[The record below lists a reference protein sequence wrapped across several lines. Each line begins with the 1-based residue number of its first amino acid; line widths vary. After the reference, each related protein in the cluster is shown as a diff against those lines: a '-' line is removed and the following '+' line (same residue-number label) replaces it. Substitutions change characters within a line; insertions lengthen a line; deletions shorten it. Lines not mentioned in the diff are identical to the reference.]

1 MRRCVS
7 RIIRRGV
14 FSIPYNDG
22 GIYMKLIDAYYNY
35 KNKYKEYVVLLKS
48 GIFYE
53 CFNDDIGIIYS
64 LFHYK
69 IKNRG
74 NSYVVG
80 FPSNSLSRICS
91 ILEENKINYIV
102 ADKDNIIDKYKT
114 KNNQYNKYYIDLNR
128 LQYITY
134 KIEDIY
140 NRLNNKILDDDIE
153 KILLNIG
160 DML

>member
-1 MRRCVS
+1 
-7 RIIRRGV
+7 
-14 FSIPYNDG
+14 
-22 GIYMKLIDAYYNY
+22 MKLIDTYYNY
-35 KNKYKEYVVLLKS
+35 KLKYKEYVVLLKS

-69 IKNRG
+69 IKNNG
-74 NSYVVG
+74 SNYVVG
-80 FPSNSLSRICS
+80 FPNNSLSKICN
-91 ILEENKINYIV
+91 ILENNNINYIIV
-102 ADKDNIIDKYKT
+102 DKDNIIDKYKS
-114 KNNQYNKYYIDLNR
+114 KNNNYSKYYIDLNR

-140 NRLNNKILDDDIE
+140 NKLNNKTLDNNIE

-160 DML
+160 DLL

>member
-1 MRRCVS
+1 ME
-7 RIIRRGV
+7 
-14 FSIPYNDG
+14 
-22 GIYMKLIDAYYNY
+22 LIDTYYNY
-35 KNKYKEYVVLLKS
+35 KLKYKEYVVLLKS

-69 IKNRG
+69 IKNNG
-74 NSYVVG
+74 SNYVVG
-80 FPSNSLSRICS
+80 FPNNSLSKICN
-91 ILEENKINYIV
+91 ILENNNINYIIV
-102 ADKDNIIDKYKT
+102 DKDNIIDKYKS
-114 KNNQYNKYYIDLNR
+114 KNNNYSKYYIDLNR

-140 NRLNNKILDDDIE
+140 NKLNNKILDNNIE

-160 DML
+160 NLL

>member
-1 MRRCVS
+1 
-7 RIIRRGV
+7 
-14 FSIPYNDG
+14 
-22 GIYMKLIDAYYNY
+22 MKLIDTYYNY
-35 KNKYKEYVVLLKS
+35 KLKYKEYVVLLKS

-69 IKNRG
+69 IKNNG
-74 NSYVVG
+74 SNYVVG
-80 FPSNSLSRICS
+80 FPNNSLSKICNV
-91 ILEENKINYIV
+91 LENNNINYIIV
-102 ADKDNIIDKYKT
+102 DKDNIIDKYKS
-114 KNNQYNKYYIDLNR
+114 KNNNYSKYYIDLNR

-140 NRLNNKILDDDIE
+140 NKLNNKILDNNIE

-160 DML
+160 DLL

>member
-1 MRRCVS
+1 
-7 RIIRRGV
+7 
-14 FSIPYNDG
+14 
-22 GIYMKLIDAYYNY
+22 MKLIDTYYNY
-35 KNKYKEYVVLLKS
+35 KLKYKEYVVLLKS

-69 IKNRG
+69 IKNNG
-74 NSYVVG
+74 SNYVVG
-80 FPSNSLSRICS
+80 FPNNSLSKICN
-91 ILEENKINYIV
+91 ILENNNINYIIV
-102 ADKDNIIDKYKT
+102 DKDNIIDKYKS
-114 KNNQYNKYYIDLNR
+114 KNNNYSKYYIDLNR

-140 NRLNNKILDDDIE
+140 NKLNNKILDNNIE

-160 DML
+160 DLL

>member
-1 MRRCVS
+1 
-7 RIIRRGV
+7 
-14 FSIPYNDG
+14 
-22 GIYMKLIDAYYNY
+22 MKLIDTYYN
-35 KNKYKEYVVLLKS
+35 KLKYKEYVVLLKS

-69 IKNRG
+69 IKNNG
-74 NSYVVG
+74 SNYVVG
-80 FPSNSLSRICS
+80 FPNNSLSKICNV
-91 ILEENKINYIV
+91 LGNNNINYIIV
-102 ADKDNIIDKYKT
+102 DKDNIIDKYKS
-114 KNNQYNKYYIDLNR
+114 KNNNYSKYYIDLNR

-140 NRLNNKILDDDIE
+140 NKLNNKILDNNIE

-160 DML
+160 DLL

>member
-1 MRRCVS
+1 
-7 RIIRRGV
+7 
-14 FSIPYNDG
+14 
-22 GIYMKLIDAYYNY
+22 MKLIDTYYNY
-35 KNKYKEYVVLLKS
+35 KLKYKEYVVLLKS

-69 IKNRG
+69 IKNNG
-74 NSYVVG
+74 NNYVVG
-80 FPSNSLSRICS
+80 FPNNSLSKICNV
-91 ILEENKINYIV
+91 LENNNINYIIV
-102 ADKDNIIDKYKT
+102 NKDNIIDKYKS
-114 KNNQYNKYYIDLNR
+114 KNNNYSKYYIDLNR

-140 NRLNNKILDDDIE
+140 NKLNNKILDNNIE

-160 DML
+160 DLL

>member
-1 MRRCVS
+1 
-7 RIIRRGV
+7 
-14 FSIPYNDG
+14 
-22 GIYMKLIDAYYNY
+22 MKLIDTYYNY
-35 KNKYKEYVVLLKS
+35 KLKYKEYVVLLKS

-69 IKNRG
+69 IKNNG
-74 NSYVVG
+74 SNYVVG
-80 FPSNSLSRICS
+80 FPNNSLSKICN
-91 ILEENKINYIV
+91 ILENNNINYIIV
-102 ADKDNIIDKYKT
+102 DKDNIIDKYKS
-114 KNNQYNKYYIDLNR
+114 KNNNYSKYYIDLNR

-140 NRLNNKILDDDIE
+140 NKLNNKILDNNIE

-160 DML
+160 NLL

>member
-1 MRRCVS
+1 
-7 RIIRRGV
+7 
-14 FSIPYNDG
+14 
-22 GIYMKLIDAYYNY
+22 MKLIDTYYNY
-35 KNKYKEYVVLLKS
+35 KLKYKEYVVLLKS

-69 IKNRG
+69 IKNNG
-74 NSYVVG
+74 NNYVVG
-80 FPSNSLSRICS
+80 FPNNSLSKICNV
-91 ILEENKINYIV
+91 LENNNINYIIV
-102 ADKDNIIDKYKT
+102 DKDNIIDKYKS
-114 KNNQYNKYYIDLNR
+114 KNNNYSKYYIDLNR

-140 NRLNNKILDDDIE
+140 NKLNNKILDNNIE

-160 DML
+160 DLL

>member
-1 MRRCVS
+1 
-7 RIIRRGV
+7 
-14 FSIPYNDG
+14 
-22 GIYMKLIDAYYNY
+22 MKLIDTYNNY
-35 KNKYKEYVVLLKS
+35 KIKYKEYVVLLKS

-69 IKNRG
+69 IKNNG
-74 NSYVVG
+74 SNYVVG
-80 FPSNSLSRICS
+80 FPNNSLSKICNV
-91 ILEENKINYIV
+91 LGNNNINYIIV
-102 ADKDNIIDKYKT
+102 DKDNIIDKYKS
-114 KNNQYNKYYIDLNR
+114 KNNNYSKYYIDLNR

-140 NRLNNKILDDDIE
+140 NKLNNKILDNNIE

-160 DML
+160 DLL